1 MENSTRGTLLLIFLT
16 ISTSLATITSP
27 WMPMDGNN
35 PTNSYCLS
43 WRLAIETNNVRAWR
57 IVPLQCMRY
66 VEVYMLAG
74 QYDRDVQLI
83 VEHIN
88 VYLNEI
94 VLPGDGMD
102 AWILDVD
109 DTCFSNV
116 FYYRLKRYGCDPY
129 DPTGFRTW
137 AMKGGSPA
145 IQPVLELF
153 NNLIETGFKVFLVTG
168 RDEETLREA
177 TEENLNDQ
185 GFTGYER
192 LIMRTVENKKQS
204 AATYKTT
211 IRKQLMEEGYRIW
224 GNVGDQWSD
233 LQGEYT
239 GNRTFK
245 IPNPMYFVP

>member
-1 MENSTRGTLLLIFLT
+1 MV
-16 ISTSLATITSP
+16 TSASP
-27 WMPMDGNN
+27 WIPMDGNN
-35 PTNSYCLS
+35 PASYCLS

-57 IVPLQCMRY
+57 TVPQLCMRY
-66 VEVYMLAG
+66 VEAYMLAG
-74 QYDRDVQLI
+74 QYDRDVVLI
-83 VEHIN
+83 VEQVR
-88 VYLNEI
+88 VYLSEI

-109 DTCFSNV
+109 DTCLSNV
-116 FYYRLKRYGCDPY
+116 YYYRLKRYGCDPY

-137 AMKGGSPA
+137 AMRGESPA

-153 NNLIETGFKVFLVTG
+153 SDLIETGFKVFLVTG
-168 RDEETLREA
+168 RDEETLRQA
-177 TEENLNDQ
+177 TEENLNNQ

-192 LIMRTVENKKQS
+192 LIMRTAENKKQS

-233 LQGEYT
+233 IQGEYS